1 MASRPW
7 VSSSALHFH
16 SAPTISTTRGCRCGA
31 PTPVFLHPA
40 EMSSGDRD
48 DLEAIVKLSG
58 HIIMRPRS
66 HMYRFMGGVGGV
78 GEMSKW
84 KWMFFETVK
93 IRTGSVRRPTVAVV
107 SLRRMV
113 AVCPR
118 TAAAAPSEKLSGSS
132 CKIHINE
139 FYSFVIAVQ

>member
-1 MASRPW
+1 MWHR
-7 VSSSALHFH
+7 
-16 SAPTISTTRGCRCGA
+16 R
-31 PTPVFLHPA
+31 FLHPT

-58 HIIMRPRS
+58 HIIMRPRF
-66 HMYRFMGGVGGV
+66 HMYRFMGGWRKW
-78 GEMSKW
+78 KW
-84 KWMFFETVK
+84 KWMFFETVN
-93 IRTGSVRRPTVAVV
+93 IRTGSVRKQTVAVV

-118 TAAAAPSEKLSGSS
+118 TAAAPSEKPSGSS